1 MLLPPAAIQNSTK
14 ILISFVTL
22 RMDILYKRKQKL
34 KKLSHW
40 INDVFRIGL
49 NSYQRDTLN
58 EYNNRINNTTNLS
71 FDMYTEYKIKL
82 LSLAVIAEYHDYQ
95 DATGERKKKIYTC
108 YKNNGKVHNDL
119 LVLIDY
125 IVRYFN
131 NHNQFI
137 NFILTTQTQLKQKNQ
152 KIMNYK
158 EYFELKN
165 QILRDVSYG
174 MTSGINY
181 SAGRLHTFIAQT
193 YDRTDQETQRQLHIV
208 LTELDQARRIHNEL
222 LERYRETH

>member
-1 MLLPPAAIQNSTK
+1 
-14 ILISFVTL
+14 
-22 RMDILYKRKQKL
+22 MDILYKRKQKL

-95 DATGERKKKIYTC
+95 DATEERKKKIYTC

-119 LVLIDY
+119 FVLIDY
-125 IVRYFN
+125 ILQYFN
-131 NHNQFI
+131 KHNQYI
-137 NFILTTQTQLKQKNQ
+137 NFILKTQTQLQQKNQ

-165 QILRDVSYG
+165 QILIDVSYG

-181 SAGRLHTFIAQT
+181 SGGKLHTFIAQT
-193 YDRTDQETQRQLHIV
+193 YDRTDQEAQRQLHIV

>member
-1 MLLPPAAIQNSTK
+1 MDRYKKQN
-14 ILISFVTL
+14 
-22 RMDILYKRKQKL
+22 L

-49 NSYQRDTLN
+49 NSYQRDILN

-125 IVRYFN
+125 ILRYFY

-137 NFILTTQTQLKQKNQ
+137 NFILRTQNEIKQKNQ

-165 QILRDVSYG
+165 QILIDVSYG

-181 SAGRLHTFIAQT
+181 SGGKLHTFIAQT
-193 YDRTDQETQRQLHIV
+193 YDRTDQEAQQQLHIV

>member
-14 ILISFVTL
+14 TLISFVTL

-58 EYNNRINNTTNLS
+58 EYSNRINNTTNMS
-71 FDMYTEYKIKL
+71 SDMYTEYKIKL
-82 LSLAVIAEYHDYQ
+82 LSLAVIAEYHDYE
-95 DATGERKKKIYTC
+95 DVTGERKKKIYTC

-119 LVLIDY
+119 FVLIDY
-125 IVRYFN
+125 ILQYFN
-131 NHNQFI
+131 KHNQYI
-137 NFILTTQTQLKQKNQ
+137 NFILKTQTQLQQKNQ

-193 YDRTDQETQRQLHIV
+193 YDRTDQETQRQLRIV

>member
-1 MLLPPAAIQNSTK
+1 
-14 ILISFVTL
+14 
-22 RMDILYKRKQKL
+22 MDILYKRKQKL

-71 FDMYTEYKIKL
+71 SDMYTEYKIKL
-82 LSLAVIAEYHDYQ
+82 LSLAVIAEYRDNV
-95 DATGERKKKIYTC
+95 DVTGERKKKIYTC

-119 LVLIDY
+119 FVLIDY
-125 IVRYFN
+125 ILQYFN
-131 NHNQFI
+131 KHNQYI
-137 NFILTTQTQLKQKNQ
+137 NFILRTQTQLQQKNQ
-152 KIMNYK
+152 KNMNYK

-165 QILRDVSYG
+165 QILIDVSYG

-181 SAGRLHTFIAQT
+181 SGGKLHTFIAQT

>member
-1 MLLPPAAIQNSTK
+1 
-14 ILISFVTL
+14 
-22 RMDILYKRKQKL
+22 MDILYKRKQKL

-49 NSYQRDTLN
+49 NSYQKDILN

-95 DATGERKKKIYTC
+95 DATEERKKKIYTC

-119 LVLIDY
+119 FVLIDY
-125 IVRYFN
+125 ILQYFN
-131 NHNQFI
+131 KHNQYI
-137 NFILTTQTQLKQKNQ
+137 NFILKTQTQLQQKNQ

-181 SAGRLHTFIAQT
+181 SGGRLHTFIAQT

>member
-1 MLLPPAAIQNSTK
+1 
-14 ILISFVTL
+14 
-22 RMDILYKRKQKL
+22 MDILYKRKQKL

-49 NSYQRDTLN
+49 NSYQKDILN

-119 LVLIDY
+119 FVLIDY
-125 IVRYFN
+125 ILQYFN
-131 NHNQFI
+131 KHNQYI
-137 NFILTTQTQLKQKNQ
+137 NFILKTQTQLQQKNQ

-165 QILRDVSYG
+165 QILIDVSYG

-181 SAGRLHTFIAQT
+181 SGGRLHTFIAQT

>member
-1 MLLPPAAIQNSTK
+1 
-14 ILISFVTL
+14 
-22 RMDILYKRKQKL
+22 MDILYKRKQKL

-58 EYNNRINNTTNLS
+58 EYSNRINNTTNMS
-71 FDMYTEYKIKL
+71 SDMYTQYKIKL

-119 LVLIDY
+119 FVLIDY
-125 IVRYFN
+125 ILRYFN
-131 NHNQFI
+131 NHNQYI
-137 NFILTTQTQLKQKNQ
+137 NFILKTQTQLKQKNQ

-165 QILRDVSYG
+165 QILIDVSYG

-181 SAGRLHTFIAQT
+181 SGGKLHTFIAQT
-193 YDRTDQETQRQLHIV
+193 YDRTDQEAQRQLHIV